1 MYVQNYVNSA
11 MEGNLNYKFFKTLRG
26 ARIFVLQ
33 VRNTKP
39 FDMCLGYSKAYVVS
53 FFLDSGDLSQKLPHL
68 RFTQLGQ
75 RTLEPG
81 KEGSRG
87 FL

>member
-1 MYVQNYVNSA
+1 

-39 FDMCLGYSKAYVVS
+39 FDMCLEYSKANVAS
-53 FFLDSGDLSQKLPHL
+53 FFLDFGDLFEKLSHL
-68 RFTQLGQ
+68 RFMLCFDHVCIIFLFTLGMLTCQLQ
-75 RTLEPG
+75 MYF
-81 KEGSRG
+81 K
-87 FL
+87 

>member
-1 MYVQNYVNSA
+1 

-53 FFLDSGDLSQKLPHL
+53 FFLDFGDLSEKLPRLVFGHGMDL
-68 RFTQLGQ
+68 ML
-75 RTLEPG
+75 
-81 KEGSRG
+81 S
-87 FL
+87 

>member
-1 MYVQNYVNSA
+1 

-39 FDMCLGYSKAYVVS
+39 FDMCLRYSKAYVVS
-53 FFLDSGDLSQKLPHL
+53 FFLVFWDLSQKLPHL
-68 RFTQLGQ
+68 VVMPMPQGVLKLPEVKVKTSKKVCFC
-75 RTLEPG
+75 
-81 KEGSRG
+81 
-87 FL
+87 